1 VAFLGSATGSSAGAA
16 LLHPGVE
23 EITLVEI
30 VPGVARAAERY
41 FGAENRGVYRDPRSD
56 VVLDDARNYLR
67 ATRKSYD
74 VIVADLFV
82 PWRAGTGSLYTREH
96 FEAARERLAPGGL
109 FCQWLPLYQL
119 SREEVLVI
127 AATFSDVFPD
137 AFAIRGDFFAKHPIL
152 ALVGGATLPNAEDLA
167 GRAEPLRAAGV
178 EDRWI
183 THPLGLFSLYLAPLG
198 PSAGAWQT
206 IPRNSDDRPRI
217 EFLAARTHA
226 GARGKQE
233 ALVGLDYSKF
243 AKSLRVAAAR
253 AGALDDVSEA
263 ARRAGDGGHALQVAG
278 ALLNAGRRVP
288 TSQALANAAALLPPA
303 LLSDAA
309 PDPSAA
315 EAWRDTRP

>member
-167 GRAEPLRAAGV
+167 RRAEPLRTAGV

-226 GARGKQE
+226 GARGKQV
-233 ALVGLDYSKF
+233 ALVGLDYSEF
-243 AKSLRVAAAR
+243 AKSLREAAAR

-278 ALLNAGRRVP
+278 ALLNAGRQDP
-288 TSQALANAAALLPPA
+288 ASQALASAAALLPA
-303 LLSDAA
+303 ELLSDAA

-315 EAWRDTRP
+315 EAWRDTGR